1 MKLLSRANT
10 KTLKGEKYGYLTSIL
25 HLAPHNLSGYQV
37 CPKAK
42 TCVASCLNS
51 AGRGKF
57 DKVQAAR
64 IRKTRYFFENRE
76 SFMIDLFD
84 DITKSIKYAKKRDL
98 IPVFR
103 LNGTSDIPWEK
114 IRVKEYRNIFE
125 AFPEVQF
132 YDYTKIP
139 DRKYPANY
147 HVTFSHDGINWEKS
161 CRDSLYN
168 GQNVAVVFDK
178 IPEKFRGWPV
188 IDGDNSDLRF
198 LDKNTL
204 PLGLIVG
211 LKAKGNAKKDFSGF
225 VVRS

>member
-10 KTLKGEKYGYLTSIL
+10 KTLKGEKFGYITSIL
-25 HLAPHNLSGYQV
+25 HLAPYNLSGYQV
-37 CPKAK
+37 CANAT
-42 TCVASCLNS
+42 TCIAPCLYT
-51 AGRGKF
+51 AGRGRF
-57 DKVQAAR
+57 DNVQAAR
-64 IRKTRYFFENRE
+64 IRKTRYFFEDRE
-76 SFMIDLFD
+76 SFMRDLVD
-84 DITKSIKYAKKRDL
+84 DIEKSIKYAKKRGL

-125 AFPEVQF
+125 AFPDVQF

-139 DRKYPANY
+139 GRSLPNNY
-147 HVTFSHDGINWEKS
+147 HVTFSHDGLNWEKS
-161 CRDSLYN
+161 CRDALYN

-188 IDGDNSDLRF
+188 IDGDLSDLRF

-211 LKAKGNAKKDFSGF
+211 LKAKGNAKKDLSGF
-225 VVRS
+225 VVRA